1 MNTQRK
7 DTKPNNIIQLA
18 KQKLKLGVLYDGLE
32 TFFHISFGFLQRANA
47 ISSAAMQNYFS
58 GQRWISETEPELG
71 LGLICDVTP
80 RIVQVLYHAAN
91 ETRNYAVGNAP
102 LKRARFAVGDE
113 IASREGDRFIVETI
127 IDDPKTGTLTYKT
140 TDGTQI
146 SEADLCDTSSFDR
159 VETRLLGGHVD
170 PNALFDLRLAA
181 LNARHRYGRLPV
193 RGLLGGRI
201 ELLPHQLY
209 IAREVS
215 ERHLPRVLL
224 ADEVGLGKTIEA
236 CLVLHSLIVRGV
248 VQRGLI
254 LVPHAL
260 VHQWFVELL
269 RRFNLSFSIF
279 DEERCE
285 SIEAGEPDANPFLD
299 DQLILTSIEF
309 LTENPQRADQ
319 VAACNWDLLIVD
331 EAHHLHWSPEQTSPE
346 YDVVERLAKKT
357 ARLLLLT
364 ASPEQMGLESHFA
377 RLRLLDPQRY
387 PNFDR
392 YQAEHDRYAEVAAD
406 LNKRLDSMTEQ
417 ERAEALDRHGPGRVI
432 FRNTRR
438 CMSGFPKRI
447 PNIVPLDSS
456 SATASLESDDPR
468 IHWLLDFQKKNPTEK
483 ILVIGKTQTEVA
495 AIVKAIKTHSG
506 IDVAHFHEQMP
517 LVQCDRQA
525 AWFAE
530 PDGAR
535 VMVVSEMGGEGR
547 NFQMASHL
555 VLIDLPR
562 DPELLEQRIGRLD
575 RIGQRGNV
583 HIHVPHLKGTTEE
596 QIVRWLHEGL
606 NAFAEPVVGGYELL
620 ERFNEQLQNVSP
632 KVITETRTFYTK
644 LRKRIA
650 AGRDQLLELS
660 SFRPDIGEKIAQQI
674 QYCEQSDDLE
684 TYLLHMFD
692 HYGVH
697 AEQLDAVSYH
707 IHPDQM
713 FSDLFPL
720 KAEGIRITFSRDD
733 ALVRPD
739 TTLMSWDHPMVTG
752 GGEVILSSERGTCA
766 FATDPTQKIPLKLQ
780 AIYVLETVAPPKLN
794 ADRFLP
800 PTPVSILVDHTGEA
814 CDGTIADHLKDS
826 KPWKLLEHESI
837 RQNLIPAMIKA
848 TQPLAEKAAQITIA
862 DARHRMRET
871 LGTEYKRLERLKQIN
886 DNIRDEELTY
896 ARKALNKLDK
906 TLAAARLRLDAIRI
920 ITPEESCLAS

>member
-1 MNTQRK
+1 MEYWSKLT
-7 DTKPNNIIQLA
+7 DTEA
-18 KQKLKLGVLYDGLE
+18 KRCLNLIFVRL
-32 TFFHISFGFLQRANA
+32 FGFHPLADA
-47 ISSAAMQNYFS
+47 VLFFAMQKYFF

-91 ETRNYAVGNAP
+91 ETRNYAIGNAP
-102 LKRARFAVGDE
+102 LKRARFTEGDE
-113 IASREGDRFIVETI
+113 IVSRVGDRFTVKTI
-127 IDDPKTGTLTYKT
+127 IDDPNTRTITYEA
-140 TDGTQI
+140 TDGTHI
-146 SEADLCDTSSFDR
+146 SETELCDTSSFDR
-159 VETRLLGGHVD
+159 VETRLRGGHVD
-170 PNALFDLRLAA
+170 TNALFELRLAA
-181 LNARHRYGRLPV
+181 LHARHRYGRLPV

-201 ELLPHQLY
+201 DLLPHQLY

-285 SIEAGEPDANPFLD
+285 SIEAGEPEANPFLD
-299 DQLILTSIEF
+299 DQFILTSIEF
-309 LTENPQRADQ
+309 LTENPQRAEQ
-319 VAACNWDLLIVD
+319 TASANWDLLIVD

-346 YDVVERLAKKT
+346 YDIVERLAKKT

-377 RLRLLDPQRY
+377 RLRLLDPHRY
-387 PNFDR
+387 PTFEA
-392 YQAEHDRYAEVAAD
+392 YQAEHDRYTDVAAD
-406 LNKRLDSMTEQ
+406 LDKNLDSMTEE

-438 CMSGFPKRI
+438 CMTGFPKRI
-447 PNIVPLDSS
+447 PNIVPLELPKG
-456 SATASLESDDPR
+456 AAPLGSDDPR
-468 IHWLLDFQKKNPTEK
+468 IHWILDLQKKNPTEK
-483 ILVIGKTQTEVA
+483 LLIIGRTQTEVA
-495 AIVKAIKTHSG
+495 AIVNAIKTHSG
-506 IDVAHFHEQMP
+506 IDTAHFHEQMP

-535 VMVVSEMGGEGR
+535 IMIVSEMGGEGR

-555 VLIDLPR
+555 ILIDLPR
-562 DPELLEQRIGRLD
+562 DPERLEQRIGRLD

-583 HIHVPHLKGTTEE
+583 HIHVPYLKGTEEE
-596 QIVRWLHEGL
+596 QITRWLHEGL
-606 NAFAEPVVGGYELL
+606 NAFAEPVVGGHELL
-620 ERFNEQLQNVSP
+620 GRFNEQLQHVTP
-632 KVITETRTFYTK
+632 KTIAETRTFYTT
-644 LRKRIA
+644 LRKQIA
-650 AGRDQLLELS
+650 AGRDRLLELS
-660 SFRPDIGEKIAQQI
+660 SYRPEIGAEIAQQI
-674 QYCEQSDDLE
+674 QTCEQTTDLKNH
-684 TYLLHMFD
+684 LLHIFD

-707 IHPDQM
+707 IQPGQM

-720 KAEGIRITFSRDD
+720 KADGLRITFSRSD
-733 ALVRPD
+733 ALTRPD

-752 GGEVILSSERGTCA
+752 STEVILSSERGSCA
-766 FATDPTQKIPLKLQ
+766 FATDPTQEIPLKLQ
-780 AIYVLETVAPPKLN
+780 AIYILETIASPKLN

-800 PTPVSILVDHTGEA
+800 PTPISITVDHTGKA
-814 CDGTIADHLKDS
+814 TDGTLAKHLKDS
-826 KPWKLLEHESI
+826 EPWKLLEHDSI

-848 TQPLAEKAAQITIA
+848 THPLAEKAAQTRIA
-862 DARHRMRET
+862 EARERMREK
-871 LGTEYKRLERLKQIN
+871 LGADYKRLEHLKQIN
-886 DNIRDEELTY
+886 TNIRDEELTH
-896 ARKALNKLDK
+896 ARKALSKLNKK
-906 TLAAARLRLDAIRI
+906 LASARLRLDAIRV
-920 ITPEESCLAS
+920 ITPAE